1 MEEGLRSKYLYRI
14 ELYLIKVIPMLVA
27 FTQVLNTILSYF
39 YIDATFTGYVI
50 MYLLMGFLYI
60 SSYVFRFCS
69 YHRMFLHYIT
79 INLTLNIIDY
89 YYTIPVSDKGIFI
102 MYLSLAGIFLFIIL
116 YLKQKHGISIENCYI
131 DNGGKIERP

>member
-1 MEEGLRSKYLYRI
+1 MIIAAINLANI
-14 ELYLIKVIPMLVA
+14 V
-27 FTQVLNTILSYF
+27 LSYF
-39 YIDATFTGYVI
+39 YIDLDIFS
-50 MYLLMGFLYI
+50 YLGGVSFLVLVRFYI
-60 SSYVFRFCS
+60 TSYAYKFCS